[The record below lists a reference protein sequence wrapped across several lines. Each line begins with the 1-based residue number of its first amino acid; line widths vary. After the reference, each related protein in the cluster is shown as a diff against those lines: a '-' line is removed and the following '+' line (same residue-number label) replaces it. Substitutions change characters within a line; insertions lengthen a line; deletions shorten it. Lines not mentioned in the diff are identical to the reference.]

1 MTEITFVGCPMCGKF
16 TPRTIA
22 TFKAGDPQQY
32 FIVQKRLCA
41 GAHGF
46 KKMDETYFVENL
58 DDADLIVLANELFD
72 MSSGLVISAL
82 ENKLPLHRPAILL
95 RLDKLIEE
103 NKELRAKT
111 LPLLEKEQIQKL
123 AFDLQ
128 TANKNLS
135 ILIPRYK
142 DVKNKNANLI
152 LANDH
157 LQKEND
163 KLKQEKED
171 DDSADIVFRQEA
183 EISSLK
189 VIIEHLEKDIKKCQD
204 IMLAV

>member
-1 MTEITFVGCPMCGKF
+1 MCGKY
-16 TPRTIA
+16 TPLTHA

-32 FIVQKRLCA
+32 FIIQKTLA
-41 GAHGF
+41 LGARGF
-46 KKMDETYFVENL
+46 KKLDSTYFVENL
-58 DDADLIVLANELFD
+58 GDTDLIVLANELFD

-95 RLDKLIEE
+95 RLDKLIGE

-142 DVKNKNANLI
+142 DAKNKNANLI
-152 LANDH
+152 LTNDH

-163 KLKQEKED
+163 KLKQEKDD
-171 DDSADIVFRQEA
+171 DDSADVVFKQEA

-189 VIIEHLEKDIKKCQD
+189 VIIEHLETDIKKCQD

>member
-1 MTEITFVGCPMCGKF
+1 MTEFLNIGCPMCGKY
-16 TPRTIA
+16 TPLTHA

-32 FIVQKRLCA
+32 FIVQKTLA
-41 GAHGF
+41 LGAHGF
-46 KKMDETYFVENL
+46 KKLDETYFVENL
-58 DDADLIVLANELFD
+58 DDQELVILANELFD

-95 RLDKLIEE
+95 RLDKLIGE

-142 DVKNKNANLI
+142 DAKNKNANLI
-152 LANDH
+152 LTNDH
-157 LQKEND
+157 LQREID